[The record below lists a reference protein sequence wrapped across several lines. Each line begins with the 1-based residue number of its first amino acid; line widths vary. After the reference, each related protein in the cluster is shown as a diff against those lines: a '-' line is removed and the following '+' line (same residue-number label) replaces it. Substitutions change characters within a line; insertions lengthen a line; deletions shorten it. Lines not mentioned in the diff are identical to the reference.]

1 MVVCL
6 QLKACAAVLCCLP
19 THPVKTLCR
28 CAAWPAPDLQSRC
41 TSCEDL
47 QCAAVHTARA
57 GECSARNYS
66 PCVLYDIHADFH
78 TCLWQSAGQSRC
90 AVVLSATLR
99 SHLTTVVAS
108 HDRGGGGGGLAHAS
122 LVSVVATAITVFV
135 RKARITIVI
144 PICVDQV
151 HVVHGSNTSMY
162 CTSPPSQDVNQKWQ
176 LTNVQTQNACMHVCV
191 CMCVYA
197 CVRLRE
203 CLCVCVCARARSF
216 TYMCGYVFLC
226 AHGRRRTRLC
236 AGMVT

>member
-1 MVVCL
+1 
-6 QLKACAAVLCCLP
+6 VLPGLHLICRADV
-19 THPVKTLCR
+19 HPVKICNVLPCTLPGLVNAVRETTPRACYTIFMPISTHACGRVLGRVGVPWCR
-28 CAAWPAPDLQSRC
+28 
-41 TSCEDL
+41 
-47 QCAAVHTARA
+47 
-57 GECSARNYS
+57 G
-66 PCVLYDIHADFH
+66 
-78 TCLWQSAGQSRC
+78 
-90 AVVLSATLR
+90 ATLR